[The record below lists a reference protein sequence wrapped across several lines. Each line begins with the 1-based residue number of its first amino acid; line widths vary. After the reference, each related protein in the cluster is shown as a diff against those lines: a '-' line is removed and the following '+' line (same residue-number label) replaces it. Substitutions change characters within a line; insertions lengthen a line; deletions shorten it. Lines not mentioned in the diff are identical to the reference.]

1 MKPLPISKL
10 FAAFS
15 LLGVALAQ
23 VPIEPAKNPFA
34 GDEWKVPT
42 DRPDLKKAP
51 GLELLVGNCVLCHS
65 TDYIVTQPPLTRAQ
79 WEAGV
84 MKMRARFGAT
94 FPTNVVPP
102 IVDYLSQNYGK
113 Q

>member
-1 MKPLPISKL
+1 MKPSPLPKIL
-10 FAAFS
+10 AVFS

-23 VPIEPAKNPFA
+23 SPIEPAKNPFA
-34 GDEWKVPT
+34 GDEWKVPA
-42 DRPDLKKAP
+42 DKPDLKKAA

-84 MKMRARFGAT
+84 VKMRARFGAT
-94 FPTNVVPP
+94 FPTNAVPP
-102 IVDYLSQNYGK
+102 IVDYLARNYGR